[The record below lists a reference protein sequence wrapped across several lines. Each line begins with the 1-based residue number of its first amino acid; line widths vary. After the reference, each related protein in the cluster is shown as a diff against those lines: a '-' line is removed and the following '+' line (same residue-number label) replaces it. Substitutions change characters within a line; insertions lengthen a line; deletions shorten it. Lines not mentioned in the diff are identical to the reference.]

1 MYAQLRDSLPRW
13 LSRYVMHFEATLED
27 SVQEFAAQLSQGAM
41 VLDAG
46 AGEARHR
53 KAFHRQRYFGVDLAV
68 GDSQWDYSGIEALA
82 DLEALPFRNDSFDGA
97 INIVTLEH
105 VRHPDRVLAEIAR
118 VLKPQGKLL
127 IIVPQDWEVHQ
138 SPHDYFRYTRH
149 GLAYLLEGAG
159 FEVEKLQPVGGIFRV
174 IARRLF
180 GTLQIAWWLA
190 PLTIPLALFL
200 PLFDGIDQQKNATPG
215 YLAVARVRSANK

>member
-1 MYAQLRDSLPRW
+1 
-13 LSRYVMHFEATLED
+13 MHFEATIEKA
-27 SVQEFAAQLSQGAM
+27 VQEFAASLPAGAK

-53 KAFHRQRYFGVDLAV
+53 HTFRQQQYIGVDLAV
-68 GDSQWDYSGIEALA
+68 GDSQWDYTGIEALA
-82 DLEALPFRNDSFDGA
+82 DLEALPFRTGSFDGA

-105 VRHPDRVLAEIAR
+105 VRRPDRVLAELAR
-118 VLKPQGKLL
+118 VLKPQARLL

-159 FEVEKLQPVGGIFRV
+159 FEIEQLIPVGGIFRV
-174 IARRLF
+174 ISRRLF
-180 GTLQIAWWLA
+180 GSLQIAWWLA
-190 PLTIPLALFL
+190 PLTVPLAVLL
-200 PLFDGIDQQKNATPG
+200 PLFDGVDQQKNATPG
-215 YLAVARVRSANK
+215 YLAVARVRTTSSC